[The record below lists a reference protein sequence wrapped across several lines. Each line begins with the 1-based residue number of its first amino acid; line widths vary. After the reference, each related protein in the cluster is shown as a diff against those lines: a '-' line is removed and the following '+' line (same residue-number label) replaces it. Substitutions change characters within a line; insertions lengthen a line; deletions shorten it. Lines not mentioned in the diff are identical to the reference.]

1 MYSEEREFRARRKAQ
16 SDKTVS
22 YETSDREAN
31 VGVIAPGF
39 RRCYW
44 LFSIIGQSAASSK
57 L

>member
-39 RRCYW
+39 RRCY
-44 LFSIIGQSAASSK
+44 
-57 L
+57 